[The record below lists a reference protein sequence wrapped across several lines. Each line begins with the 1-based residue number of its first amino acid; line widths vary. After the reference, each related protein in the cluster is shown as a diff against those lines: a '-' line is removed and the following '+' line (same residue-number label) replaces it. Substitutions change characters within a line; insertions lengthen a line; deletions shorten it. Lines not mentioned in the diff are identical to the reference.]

1 MNRGKRFV
9 KKTAIYT
16 IGNFGSKI
24 LTFLMIP
31 YYTFNIPTDEYGVYD
46 VMIVT
51 ITLLMPVITLQTQ
64 EAIISGM
71 IDKERDNSQ
80 IIKCTLSITLVNAVL
95 FIVLFCIINPFFGIQ
110 YGWYFV
116 AVLII
121 KSINTIV
128 LQQVRGLSKTS
139 LYAATG
145 VIHTVVFLSFN
156 IVFIS
161 VFHMGIEGLFVSE
174 IIASAV
180 GITIATARA
189 PEIIKSLRV
198 QSKKNELFRIIRYSL
213 PLIPNN
219 ISWWLINASDRYVIS
234 FFLDSTANGIY
245 AISYKFANILQTVTS
260 LVYLAWQEISLE
272 EYKSKDK
279 DTFYSNFFNFYMKF
293 LLSAVLIAI
302 CLTKFITVSFM
313 ASSYS
318 DAWKYSAWLLMGVA
332 YSALSAF
339 LNSCYLANG
348 NTGEIL
354 KGTLISGFINIAVDV
369 ALVNFIG
376 IYAASLSTV
385 VSAFI
390 LLLYRIRDNKKYYKL
405 VVDYKAFWIMT
416 GLCTA
421 YSLLILL
428 SEYYILDF
436 CLLVPAIVL
445 FILLNKNILGKVMKK
460 ILKKKA
466 G

>member
-1 MNRGKRFV
+1 M
-9 KKTAIYT
+9 
-16 IGNFGSKI
+16 
-24 LTFLMIP
+24 
-31 YYTFNIPTDEYGVYD
+31 
-46 VMIVT
+46 
-51 ITLLMPVITLQTQ
+51 
-64 EAIISGM
+64 
-71 IDKERDNSQ
+71 
-80 IIKCTLSITLVNAVL
+80 
-95 FIVLFCIINPFFGIQ
+95 
-110 YGWYFV
+110 
-116 AVLII
+116 
-121 KSINTIV
+121 
-128 LQQVRGLSKTS
+128 
-139 LYAATG
+139 
-145 VIHTVVFLSFN
+145 
-156 IVFIS
+156 
-161 VFHMGIEGLFVSE
+161 
-174 IIASAV
+174 
-180 GITIATARA
+180 
-189 PEIIKSLRV
+189 
-198 QSKKNELFRIIRYSL
+198 
-213 PLIPNN
+213 
-219 ISWWLINASDRYVIS
+219 
-234 FFLDSTANGIY
+234 
-245 AISYKFANILQTVTS
+245 
-260 LVYLAWQEISLE
+260 AWQEISLE